1 MLKIVSTACSTALL
15 SYPLTLNVNLLN
27 HKVIIYSSLII
38 VSIKKVTS
46 KNVHVVSKDIV
57 LWMDGVAHYS
67 FSLIIIDH

>member
-1 MLKIVSTACSTALL
+1 MLKIVSTALL

-27 HKVIIYSSLII
+27 HKVIICSSLII

>member
-1 MLKIVSTACSTALL
+1 MLKIVSTAALF

-27 HKVIIYSSLII
+27 HKVIICSSLII

-57 LWMDGVAHYS
+57 LWMDGVAH
-67 FSLIIIDH
+67 

>member
-1 MLKIVSTACSTALL
+1 MLKIVSTALL

-27 HKVIIYSSLII
+27 HKVIICSSLII

-57 LWMDGVAHYS
+57 LWMDGVAH
-67 FSLIIIDH
+67 